1 MTRDEL
7 KRYVESHFGGKLT
20 PLDTGRFDPMFE
32 VQPGDL
38 LEVARGLRDDSELRF
53 DFLCNLGAVD
63 TGERLD
69 IVYSVASTPKSLRLD
84 FKVTLSYDRA
94 EIKSVQEIW
103 PAANWHEREV
113 FDMFGVTFRDHS
125 DQRRIIMPYDW
136 EGHPL
141 RKDYPL
147 GYEEVQFTFN
157 FDEIDKRKP
166 YAKE

>member
-63 TGERLD
+63 TKERLEV
-69 IVYSVASTPKSLRLD
+69 VYSVASTSKNLRLD
-84 FKVTLSYDRA
+84 FKVILPYDRA
-94 EIKSVQEIW
+94 EIESLQEIW

-113 FDMFGVTFRDHS
+113 WELFGIDVKNHGNLKQFLLPDDW
-125 DQRRIIMPYDW
+125 DQ
-136 EGHPL
+136 GHPM
-141 RKDYPL
+141 RKDWDAPDFVRL
-147 GYEEVQFTFN
+147 GEE
-157 FDEIDKRKP
+157 
-166 YAKE
+166 